1 MTIPAGTRLGA
12 FEVSSLLGVGGVGEV
27 YLTRG
32 GKLGREVTLKLL
44 ASDGCGPY
52 VWSSPVSKG
61 PSWPDPARVTAASVG
76 WAFEPPSRFRVSAM
90 PATS

>member
-12 FEVSSLLGVGGVGEV
+12 FEVSSLLGVGGMGEV
-27 YLTRG
+27 YRARDA
-32 GKLGREVTLKLL
+32 KLGREVALGRGSCYPTH
-44 ASDGCGPY
+44 AGPT
-52 VWSSPVSKG
+52 SGRRRSRRG
-61 PSWPDPARVTAASVG
+61 PSWATRVTVASVG